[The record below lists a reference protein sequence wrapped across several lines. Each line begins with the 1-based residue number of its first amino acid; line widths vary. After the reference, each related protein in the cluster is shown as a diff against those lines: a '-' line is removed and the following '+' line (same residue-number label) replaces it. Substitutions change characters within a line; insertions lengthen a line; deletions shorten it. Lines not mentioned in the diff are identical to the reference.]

1 MTATGRAGED
11 RMTTSAAPTPR
22 PPLGWN
28 SFDCYGCA
36 ATMRDLL
43 PNLEAMA
50 ARLRSSGYEYFVVDN
65 GWFAEYD
72 VAPGERYPRATHAA
86 RVHLDP
92 YGRYLPSA
100 RSFPGGLQPLIDRT
114 HALGL
119 KFGLHL
125 MRGIPRQ
132 AVELNLPIHGTPYHA
147 RDIADTSSVCRWCPY
162 NYGIDM
168 GKPGAQAFYD
178 ALVALLAGWGVDL
191 IKADDITGHPAEI
204 AALADAIA
212 RCGRPIVL
220 SLSPGGDTD
229 RRHLTTYRRANMLR
243 TTRDIWDSRVGLDRA
258 FAAWRAWQGIGGDGF
273 WPDLDMIPFGHLVV
287 WRPRESAP
295 PGLGDVEGAAL
306 SGKGYERE
314 CQLTRD
320 QRYTFI
326 TMRALAASP
335 LFMGGDL
342 PTTDGFSF
350 ALLTDPDML
359 ACNQNGVVGRLI
371 HDAAGLEVWRT
382 PERGTGASGWLGI
395 FNRHRER
402 QTTALTDTDLELPP
416 GCRLL
421 RDIWR
426 DRPLDMPTAAAPL
439 RLDIGPDGVVFCR
452 YEAD

>member
-1 MTATGRAGED
+1 MSAH
-11 RMTTSAAPTPR
+11 AAPTPR
-22 PPLGWN
+22 PLLGWN

-43 PNLEAMA
+43 PNLEALA
-50 ARLRSSGYEYFVVDN
+50 ARLQPSGYEYFVVDN

-72 VAPGERYPRATHAA
+72 IAPGERYPRETHAS

-100 RSFPGGLQPLIDRT
+100 HSFPDGLRPLIDRT

-125 MRGIPRQ
+125 MRGIPRR
-132 AVELNLPIHGTPYHA
+132 AVAENLPIYGTPYRA
-147 RDIADTSSVCRWCPY
+147 RDIADTSSICRWCPY

-168 GKPGAQAFYD
+168 AKPGAQAFYD
-178 ALVALLAGWGVDL
+178 ALVGMLAGWGVDL
-191 IKADDITGHPAEI
+191 IKADDITGDPAEI
-204 AALADAIA
+204 SALADAIA

-229 RRHLTTYRRANMLR
+229 RHDLAAYRRANLLR
-243 TTRDIWDSRVGLDRA
+243 TTRDIWDNRLGLDRA
-258 FAAWRAWQGIGGDGF
+258 FAAWRAWQDVGGDGF

-287 WRPRESAP
+287 WRPREGAP
-295 PGLGDVEGAAL
+295 PGLGDADSAAL
-306 SGKGYERE
+306 SGKGYERMS
-314 CQLTRD
+314 QLTRD
-320 QRYTFI
+320 QQYTFI

-342 PTTDGFSF
+342 PTTDDFSF
-350 ALLTDPDML
+350 ALPTDPAML

-371 HDAAGLEVWRT
+371 YDAGRIEIWRA
-382 PERGTGASGWLGI
+382 PERGAGTGGWLGI
-395 FNRHRER
+395 FNRAPEQR
-402 QTTALTDTDLELPP
+402 TIALTGADLGLPP
-416 GCRLL
+416 GCRRLH
-421 RDIWR
+421 DIWR
-426 DRPLDMPTAAAPL
+426 DRDLGAPTPHESR
-439 RLDIGPDGVVFCR
+439 RLDIGPDGVAFCR